1 MNRNSRIAAAF
12 LAGLVL
18 LAGELRAQP
27 DAFWCGA
34 RLIRERMAA
43 ADIVSR
49 CGEPDATR
57 VVEEPIY
64 GTGAGGQRVRVGT
77 RVTEYWTYDRGS
89 QRFPARVTVRD
100 GVAEQ
105 IELLRR

>member
-1 MNRNSRIAAAF
+1 MIVRYAIAAYVTAS
-12 LAGLVL
+12 VL
-18 LAGELRAQP
+18 LSQPAAAQP
-27 DAFWCGA
+27 DAFWCGS

-57 VVEEPIY
+57 IVEEPIY
-64 GTGAGGQRVRVGT
+64 GTGRGGGRVKVGV
-77 RVTEYWTYDRGS
+77 RITEYWTYDRGTG
-89 QRFPARVTVRD
+89 RFPARVMIRD